1 MRKMVDIE
9 KIKKLRE
16 ETGISISECRKALEE
31 SEGDV
36 EKAKEI
42 LQRMGKEFAQKKS
55 GEEVKEGI
63 IDSYIHANKK
73 VGVLLEIR
81 CQTDFVA
88 RSKEFQNLSHEI
100 CLQIAAMRPIY
111 VKGEDIPE
119 DVLDQK
125 KNVFRKE
132 FENSGKD
139 KDLIERIV
147 SNKIEDYKK
156 EVCLLNQPWI
166 KDNSKTIKDLLE
178 EHIRLFGE
186 NIKIRRFIRYEI

>member
-132 FENSGKD
+132 FENSGKG

-147 SNKIEDYKK
+147 SNKK